1 MGNGDDTILGAVFD
15 HECYCCIRNRNVYFG
30 DYKMKDKFI
39 AWFGRNRKTI
49 GYSVGG
55 ANIVSSIVHLS
66 NGQIVSGVVWLIV
79 GLMIV
84 FDTYEFK

>member
-1 MGNGDDTILGAVFD
+1 LDDGGDTILGAVFD
-15 HECYCCIRNRNVYFG
+15 HERYCGIGNSNVYFG
-30 DYKMKDKFI
+30 AHQMKDKFI
-39 AWFGRNRKTI
+39 EWFGRNRKTI

-79 GLMIV
+79 GSMII